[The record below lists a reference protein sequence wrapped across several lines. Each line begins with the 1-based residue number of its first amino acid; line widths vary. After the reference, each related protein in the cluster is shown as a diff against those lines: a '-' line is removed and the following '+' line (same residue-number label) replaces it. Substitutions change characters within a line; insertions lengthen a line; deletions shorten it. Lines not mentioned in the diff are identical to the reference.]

1 MPFVRRPAPRRAS
14 SYPVA
19 RKSLTGENARNPM
32 SVAERESLHAA
43 AAAGEEGEGGVVRES
58 DERPP
63 SEEEEA
69 EEGDQVDERGQ
80 VLWLRGLTRL
90 QTQMQAM
97 QVVQAFRMNMDAAS
111 LSSLERR
118 LSALPAYA
126 PLTARIR
133 KQSQAAAAIRVR
145 SVSQRTE
152 SQCSMT
158 SLPQQA
164 NPQPTRQDS
173 ADSSAPPAPPGPRPP
188 PYRAHVAPTSETSI

>member
-1 MPFVRRPAPRRAS
+1 M
-14 SYPVA
+14 YPSV
-19 RKSLTGENARNPM
+19 RKSLTGGGENARNPA
-32 SVAERESLHAA
+32 SVAERESLHAMA
-43 AAAGEEGEGGVVRES
+43 AVGEEGEAPVEKES

-63 SEEEEA
+63 SEDEA
-69 EEGDQVDERGQ
+69 EGGDQVDERGQ

-152 SQCSMT
+152 
-158 SLPQQA
+158 
-164 NPQPTRQDS
+164 RF
-173 ADSSAPPAPPGPRPP
+173 
-188 PYRAHVAPTSETSI
+188 ETFILIINYIYLYSTCFKL